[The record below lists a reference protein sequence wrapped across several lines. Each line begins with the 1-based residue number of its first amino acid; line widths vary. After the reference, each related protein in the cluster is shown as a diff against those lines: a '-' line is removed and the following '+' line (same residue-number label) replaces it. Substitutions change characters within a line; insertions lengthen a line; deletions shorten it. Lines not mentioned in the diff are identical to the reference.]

1 MANSIALAQKYLPLL
16 DEIYKAESKTSI
28 LDTGAMN
35 LEFINANTVKIYQLG
50 VGALGA
56 YSRSTGYPAKDITGT
71 WETFTLSQDRG
82 AMFNIDAMDE
92 EETINLTVGNTL
104 AQFLRTAVVPEID
117 QYRFAVM
124 AAKAKLSASADITV
138 GTTDIP
144 DLIAAAQEAMGD
156 AEVPVDGRILFV
168 SEKCYRA
175 LKAKITRY
183 LANENGV
190 NKNVEMYD
198 DMRVI
203 RVPHG
208 RFATAAT
215 IGSSGYTQSGY
226 GINFMIVHPSA
237 VAQVVKHEVPKL
249 ISPALNQTADGW
261 KIGYRIYHDCFTIEH
276 GTTQADSSTHGQ
288 TNGIYLHKT
297 STAWS

>member
-1 MANSIALAQKYLPLL
+1 MPNSIALAQKYLPLL

-35 LEFINANTVKIYQLG
+35 LEFINANTVKIYNLQT
-50 VGALGA
+50 GALGA

-104 AQFLRTAVVPEID
+104 AQFLRTAVIPEVD
-117 QYRFAVM
+117 QYRFAKY
-124 AAKAKLSASADITV
+124 AAKAKLTGTPADITS

-156 AEVPVDGRILFV
+156 AEVPVDGRVLFV
-168 SEKCYRA
+168 SELCYRA

-190 NKNVEMYD
+190 NKNVEIYD
-198 DMRVI
+198 DMRVV
-203 RVPHG
+203 RVPKG
-208 RFATAAT
+208 RFATGAT
-215 IGSSGYTQSGY
+215 IGTNGFAQSGY
-226 GINFMIVHPSA
+226 AINFMIVHPSA

-249 ISPALNQTADGW
+249 ITPALNQTADGW
-261 KIGYRIYHDCFTIEH
+261 KVGYRLYHDTFTIEH
-276 GTTQADSSTHGQ
+276 GTVQGSGESGM
-288 TNGIYLHKT
+288 TNGIYLHRA
-297 STAWS
+297 STAL

>member
-35 LEFINANTVKIYQLG
+35 LEFINANTVKIYNLQT
-50 VGALGA
+50 GALGN

-71 WETFTLSQDRG
+71 WETFTLTQDRG
-82 AMFNIDAMDE
+82 AMFNIDAMDD

-104 AQFLRTAVVPEID
+104 ATFLRSAVIPEVD
-117 QYRFAVM
+117 QFRFAKY
-124 AAKAKLSASADITV
+124 ASKAKLTGTPADITS

-168 SEKCYRA
+168 SELCYRA

-190 NKNVEMYD
+190 NKNVEIYD

-203 RVPHG
+203 RVPKG
-208 RFATAAT
+208 RFATGAT
-215 IGSSGYTQSGY
+215 IGTDGYTQSGY
-226 GINFMIVHPSA
+226 AINFMIVHPSA

-249 ISPALNQTADGW
+249 ITPALNQTADGW
-261 KIGYRIYHDCFTIEH
+261 KVGYRLYHDAFTIEH
-276 GTTQADSSTHGQ
+276 GTVQGSGESGM
-288 TNGIYLHKT
+288 TNGIYLHRA
-297 STAWS
+297 STAL